1 MSKVT
6 HSTVNPGDTND
17 RAVLN
22 TVFTSWNAQTAVVNE
37 ENVAP
42 QAIDRINVD
51 FATDIF
57 HKAVQATFAGP
68 HTITATSYTNNP
80 TNLTD
85 TGEGA
90 VRLNFSLTSH
100 QPTSRIARCSFQ
112 VTSSSTH
119 ANDYIGLQARLLKS
133 TNGVSYSHIA
143 DTERDLKSAIM
154 GRELRGNILLI
165 GLVDS
170 DTTYVAV
177 EFIETTTGGGTSAV
191 DVEDVVLYIDGYN

>member
-51 FATDIF
+51 FATNIF
-57 HKAVQATFAGP
+57 HKAVQATFDGAT
-68 HTITATSYTNNP
+68 TITATSYANTP
-80 TNLTD
+80 TSV
-85 TGEGA
+85 GGSA

-100 QPTSRIARCSFQ
+100 QATSRIARCSFQ

-143 DTERDLKSAIM
+143 DTERDLKSAIT